1 MIDHSSDLITIIKSL
16 MAKPSLDETERL
28 SVYEKLFNLY
38 KDNWRHSYS
47 GITRALLQDYP
58 ASKTEALLDDL
69 NQAVENL
76 ELIKIVSYKKAEE
89 KELTIQDSGVKPY
102 YACRRNIEKLLDHLN
117 LEIVRIDYSKSLYRK
132 LSAYNNWSK
141 KMSAQLSEQAT
152 KVNELIEKVDS
163 FNSEMKDQRNESITI
178 LGIFSSIVITFAGA
192 FSLSASIFGNMDK
205 ISDARLF
212 LITLFNVLF
221 VVNILDYLFHFIK
234 SIKQENPKYNWKRF
248 FLVNIFLCI
257 FGACV
262 YSYFV
267 HTQKTQIT
275 APDTASETISSKIK
289 TE

>member
-1 MIDHSSDLITIIKSL
+1 M
-16 MAKPSLDETERL
+16 
-28 SVYEKLFNLY
+28 
-38 KDNWRHSYS
+38 
-47 GITRALLQDYP
+47 
-58 ASKTEALLDDL
+58 
-69 NQAVENL
+69 
-76 ELIKIVSYKKAEE
+76 
-89 KELTIQDSGVKPY
+89 TIQK
-102 YACRRNIEKLLDHLN
+102 ACTESYLLIIIGQKKCQLNYLSKL
-117 LEIVRIDYSKSLYRK
+117 
-132 LSAYNNWSK
+132 
-141 KMSAQLSEQAT
+141 
-152 KVNELIEKVDS
+152 
-163 FNSEMKDQRNESITI
+163 QRLMN
-178 LGIFSSIVITFAGA
+178 SSIVITFAGA

>member
-1 MIDHSSDLITIIKSL
+1 
-16 MAKPSLDETERL
+16 
-28 SVYEKLFNLY
+28 
-38 KDNWRHSYS
+38 
-47 GITRALLQDYP
+47 
-58 ASKTEALLDDL
+58 
-69 NQAVENL
+69 
-76 ELIKIVSYKKAEE
+76 
-89 KELTIQDSGVKPY
+89 
-102 YACRRNIEKLLDHLN
+102 
-117 LEIVRIDYSKSLYRK
+117 
-132 LSAYNNWSK
+132 
-141 KMSAQLSEQAT
+141 
-152 KVNELIEKVDS
+152 
-163 FNSEMKDQRNESITI
+163 MKDQRNESITI

-267 HTQKTQIT
+267 HTKKTQIT